1 MEAIDAFFVE
11 HAHTVGVLLVEPQ
24 WGSSQCGLPWPPVVL
39 HHLVTRAKAHG
50 IMVCAD
56 EIMCGLGRHGLGT
69 LFASSHASLGIANL
83 VDAVTFGKAIAGGC
97 GDLLSGV
104 AVKHGATKLGE
115 SGRTALQSHTYAGAS
130 TRALLTATEVLR
142 ELPSCL
148 THVQEAHNI
157 IEQHLASNFSSSTA
171 TNTTTSVSLHPSR
184 ETGDR
189 GLRDVTNYDG
199 YGVNGRCEAKLGTS
213 TSSSSSSSDPQIS
226 DAVAVSLRVQG
237 QGLLWGAQFTH
248 CDPSERRRA
257 VQLLGQHCSAQHVGV
272 YLVPASGGF
281 MVSPPLDCA
290 ESESGRAD
298 LTEALQRLQLAV
310 NATVAELNWPASEL
324 LTLPIDSSSA
334 SGDQSNQ
341 TNQHEAQDAPH
352 RHVVLPVSPPQ
363 KPQPVQMLMTHVV
376 PCAD

>member
-1 MEAIDAFFVE
+1 MEAIDAFYAE

-24 WGSSQCGLPWPPVVL
+24 WGSSQCGLPWPPAVL
-39 HHLVTRAKAHG
+39 HHLVARAKAHG

-69 LFASSHASLGIANL
+69 LFASSHASLGIAHL

-115 SGRTALQSHTYAGAS
+115 SGRTALQSHTYSGAS

-157 IEQHLASNFSSSTA
+157 IEQHLASNFSSSAATRTA
-171 TNTTTSVSLHPSR
+171 SSTSLHLSQ
-184 ETGDR
+184 ETS
-189 GLRDVTNYDG
+189 LRDVTNYDG
-199 YGVNGRCEAKLGTS
+199 YGVSGRSEAKLGASS
-213 TSSSSSSSDPQIS
+213 TSSSGPPIS
-226 DAVAVSLRVQG
+226 DAVAASLRVQG

-248 CDPSERRRA
+248 RDPEERARA
-257 VQLLGQHCSAQHVGV
+257 VRLLGQHCSAQHVGV

-290 ESESGRAD
+290 ESDSGRAD

-310 NATVAELNWPASEL
+310 NATVAELNWPSAEL
-324 LTLPIDSSSA
+324 LTSSVDASSSA
-334 SGDQSNQ
+334 GGDQ
-341 TNQHEAQDAPH
+341 TNQHEAQGAPH
-352 RHVVLPVSPPQ
+352 CHVVLPTAPPPQ
-363 KPQPVQMLMTHVV
+363 PQPQPVQMPRTHFVQ
-376 PCAD
+376 CAE

>member
-1 MEAIDAFFVE
+1 MEAIDAFYAE

-24 WGSSQCGLPWPPVVL
+24 WGSSQCGLPWPPAVL
-39 HHLVTRAKAHG
+39 HHLVARAKAHG

-69 LFASSHASLGIANL
+69 LFASSHASLGIAHL

-104 AVKHGATKLGE
+104 AVKHGATKLGA

-142 ELPSCL
+142 ELPGCL
-148 THVQEAHNI
+148 AHVQEAHNI
-157 IEQHLASNFSSSTA
+157 IEQHLASNFSSSAATA
-171 TNTTTSVSLHPSR
+171 TARNAAHHPS
-184 ETGDR
+184 EESSDR

-199 YGVNGRCEAKLGTS
+199 FGVSGRSEAKLG
-213 TSSSSSSSDPQIS
+213 TSSSSSSSTTSGPQDS
-226 DAVAVSLRVQG
+226 YALAASLRVQG

-248 CDPSERRRA
+248 RNPEERARA
-257 VQLLGQHCSAQHVGV
+257 VRLLGQHCSAQHVGV

-310 NATVAELNWPASEL
+310 NATVAELNWPSAEL
-324 LTLPIDSSSA
+324 LTSPVAARSVSCD
-334 SGDQSNQ
+334 Q
-341 TNQHEAQDAPH
+341 TNQD
-352 RHVVLPVSPPQ
+352 VLLPMTPPQ
-363 KPQPVQMLMTHVV
+363 PQAVHMPKTPVVE
-376 PCAD
+376 CAE

>member
-97 GDLLSGV
+97 GDLLAGV
-104 AVKHGATKLGE
+104 AVKHGAAKMGE
-115 SGRTALQSHTYAGAS
+115 SGRSALQSHTYAGAS

-148 THVQEAHNI
+148 THVQQAHAL
-157 IEQHLASNFSSSTA
+157 IEEHLASGFSSPTTA
-171 TNTTTSVSLHPSR
+171 ASSPLSPSY
-184 ETGDR
+184 ESSSSIDSCYHEASG
-189 GLRDVTNYDG
+189 YDI
-199 YGVNGRCEAKLGTS
+199 YGRSEAKLGASFSYLTS
-213 TSSSSSSSDPQIS
+213 PSRPQIS
-226 DAVAVSLRVQG
+226 DAVAASLRVQG

-290 ESESGRAD
+290 ESENGRAD

-324 LTLPIDSSSA
+324 LTSPIDASSA
-334 SGDQSNQ
+334 NSDQSNQ
-341 TNQHEAQDAPH
+341 SNQREAQGASH
-352 RHVVLPVSPPQ
+352 RHVVLPVPPPQ
-363 KPQPVQMLMTHVV
+363 KPQPVKMPRAPIVE
-376 PCAD
+376 CAE

>member
-1 MEAIDAFFVE
+1 MEAIDAFYAE

-24 WGSSQCGLPWPPVVL
+24 WGSSQCGLPWPPAVL
-39 HHLVTRAKAHG
+39 HHLVARAKAHG

-69 LFASSHASLGIANL
+69 LFASSHASLGIAHL

-97 GDLLSGV
+97 GDLLAGV
-104 AVKHGATKLGE
+104 AVKHGAIKLGE

-142 ELPSCL
+142 ELPGCL
-148 THVQEAHNI
+148 AHVQEAHNI
-157 IEQHLASNFSSSTA
+157 IEQHLASNFSSSAATA
-171 TNTTTSVSLHPSR
+171 SASNAAHHPSQ
-184 ETGDR
+184 ESSDR

-199 YGVNGRCEAKLGTS
+199 FGVSGRSEAKLGTS
-213 TSSSSSSSDPQIS
+213 SSSTSLRPQDS
-226 DAVAVSLRVQG
+226 GAVAASLRVQG

-248 CDPSERRRA
+248 RDFEERARA
-257 VQLLGQHCSAQHVGV
+257 VRLLGQHCSAQRVGV

-310 NATVAELNWPASEL
+310 NATVAELNWPSAEL
-324 LTLPIDSSSA
+324 LTSSVDASSSVS
-334 SGDQSNQ
+334 SGALQ
-341 TNQHEAQDAPH
+341 TPQDEVQDAP
-352 RHVVLPVSPPQ
+352 RRVVLPAPKPSQ
-363 KPQPVQMLMTHVV
+363 PQPVHMPRTPAVE
-376 PCAD
+376 CAE